1 MTGRHLA
8 HDQSFDV
15 VFLGDGNEFVNDA
28 TDEVFAHLLRQAIVE
43 ILRDHKVVQLIVAR
57 SGCIHADD
65 EHRARN
71 R

>member
-28 TDEVFAHLLRQAIVE
+28 TDEVFADLRREAGVE
-43 ILRDHKVVQLIVAR
+43 ILRHHEVVQRVVTG
-57 SGCIHADD
+57 SGSVDAYD
-65 EHRARN
+65 EHRAGDG
-71 R
+71 